1 MSDNVEQTPSGDST
15 SGMDALLDRMLP
27 DEEQNQPNAQ
37 EQSGEQAEEQTQDT
51 ESSTETETLPAL
63 EEVEFE
69 GGRYQI
75 PPVLKAA
82 LMRQQ
87 DYTQKTQEIA
97 ERARMVAL
105 QTQRQQIE
113 AQFQKA
119 VGTEQQ
125 TLTELE
131 AAIKQYEQVNW
142 GQLDTDTLVKTKHNL
157 DMLKER
163 RDQVK
168 GEVEGKRRDFE
179 SQLHGNQQEAMR
191 RANEALSRSIPKW
204 GPEVQKEIW
213 SFAQAEGFTDV
224 ELSSVN
230 DPRFIKALF
239 KASQWDK
246 LQAGKS
252 IAGKRASSA
261 PPMLKPGAVKTAGS
275 AQTQMSEAIKQ
286 LHQAK
291 DPDRKKELFGKAM
304 DLKLDRMFK

>member
-1 MSDNVEQTPSGDST
+1 MSESVEQTASADST
-15 SGMDALLDRMLP
+15 SGMDALLDRMMP
-27 DEEQNQPNAQ
+27 GEDENQQDAQ
-37 EQSGEQAEEQTQDT
+37 DQGGEQAEEQPA
-51 ESSTETETLPAL
+51 ESEQSESETLPAL

-69 GGRYQI
+69 GGKYQI
-75 PPVLKAA
+75 PPQLKAA

-119 VGTEQQ
+119 VGAEQQ
-125 TLTELE
+125 TLHELE
-131 AAIKQYEQVNW
+131 AAIRQYEQVNW

-168 GEVEGKRRDFE
+168 GDVEGKRRDFE
-179 SQLHGNQQEAMR
+179 SQLHGVQQEAMR

-204 GPEVQKEIW
+204 GPEVQKEL
-213 SFAQAEGFTDV
+213 STFAQSEGFTDV
-224 ELSSVN
+224 ELSSIN
-230 DPRFIKALF
+230 DPRLIKLMY
-239 KASQWDK
+239 KASQWEK

-261 PPMLKPGAVKTAGS
+261 PPMLKPGAVKPAGS
-275 AQTQMSEAIKQ
+275 AQTQLSEAIKQ

-291 DPDRKKELFGKAM
+291 DPVQKKKHFDRAM